1 MTKNGEDPMPT
12 TDQVRYVSLIFP
24 SPPESVRANW
34 TSRLRFRTCTRSV
47 NRWKSR
53 AKRKWAMPFPPL
65 GLRCECGARSKE
77 SIACGVTANVEP
89 HGMIVRSS
97 WPFKSESPRCEK
109 GLDARL
115 ELISLQ
121 QQDAPDVP
129 TSTRTLFLGI
139 VQFGMV
145 HPDHVVPGY

>member
-1 MTKNGEDPMPT
+1 
-12 TDQVRYVSLIFP
+12 VSLPHTEEGISFGATADI
-24 SPPESVRANW
+24 E
-34 TSRLRFRTCTRSV
+34 
-47 NRWKSR
+47 
-53 AKRKWAMPFPPL
+53 PF
-65 GLRCECGARSKE
+65 GL
-77 SIACGVTANVEP
+77 
-89 HGMIVRSS
+89 IVRSS